1 MTKMDEIKN
10 DDTYDIKNNKALM
23 KNIIFL
29 LFISISFISFT
40 QESYD
45 FSSAIPIGENV
56 IQTVDEKYFGIYSA
70 DNNET
75 FYEFNADGVWII
87 STIFSAISRE
97 TIRESSKYTVRN
109 GYIFGIVADD
119 SLPCVLEGELYHF
132 GMRNKDQLIGP
143 NSSHVLKQ
151 INSTTFIISFSE
163 NGGYTPSIFSFLGN
177 KLSVQ
182 HFDYEMGTNL
192 FSTIKNQTSKTV
204 NGLNFIQL
212 SPTLAEWKQIS
223 VLNIYGNSQFYVK

>member
-1 MTKMDEIKN
+1 MDEIKN

-97 TIRESSKYTVRN
+97 TIRESSK
-109 GYIFGIVADD
+109 
-119 SLPCVLEGELYHF
+119 S
-132 GMRNKDQLIGP
+132 
-143 NSSHVLKQ
+143 
-151 INSTTFIISFSE
+151 
-163 NGGYTPSIFSFLGN
+163 
-177 KLSVQ
+177 
-182 HFDYEMGTNL
+182 
-192 FSTIKNQTSKTV
+192 
-204 NGLNFIQL
+204 
-212 SPTLAEWKQIS
+212 
-223 VLNIYGNSQFYVK
+223 